1 MPARPTIPT
10 QRPGIEVREL
20 APGRLSEFIKFP
32 YQFYKNDRNWVPP
45 LISERK
51 KFFNAAK
58 NPFFQHARVRY
69 FMAYSG
75 GKPVGRVAGILN
87 EAHNQFHN
95 EKVYFFGFFE
105 AENDLEIASAMM
117 KKVEEAGRGEKQEFL
132 RGPANFSTNDEVG
145 FLLEGFDSPPVVMM
159 PYNPSY
165 YNEMMENLG
174 FYKAKDLNAYLT
186 DEENRPPERMV
197 RVARKLK
204 EKENVVV
211 RNLRIKHF
219 DDEVKIVK
227 EIYNQAWEKNWGF
240 VPMTDAEFEYAA
252 RQMKPIVDPHMVFIA
267 EADGKPVGFALA
279 LPDINQVLIKLKGR
293 LFPFGFTK
301 LFWHT
306 KVKRTINTVRNI
318 TMGVIPEYRKRGI
331 DNIFH
336 TETYFVGVK
345 RGYTVGEMSW
355 ILEDNYLMNRIAE
368 IWGARL
374 YKKYRIW
381 EKKL

>member
-1 MPARPTIPT
+1 MV
-10 QRPGIEVREL
+10 EVREL
-20 APGRLSEFIKFP
+20 APGNLSLFLKFP
-32 YQFYKNDRNWVPP
+32 YKFYKNDPLWVPP
-45 LISERK
+45 LIGERK
-51 KFFNAAK
+51 AFFNPAK
-58 NPFFQHARVRY
+58 NPFFSHARVRY
-69 FMAYSG
+69 FLAYDQ

-87 EAHNQFHN
+87 EAHNGFHG

-105 AENDLEIASAMM
+105 CENNLGSAAALLE
-117 KKVEEAGRGEKQEFL
+117 KVEAAAREEKMEIL

-159 PYNPSY
+159 TYNPPY
-165 YNEMMENLG
+165 YNELMAKLG
-174 FYKAKDLNAYLT
+174 FSKAKDLFAYIT

-197 RVARKLK
+197 RVAQKLK

-211 RNLRIKHF
+211 RNLRIKRF
-219 DDEVKIVK
+219 AEEVKIVK
-227 EIYNQAWEKNWGF
+227 AIYNQAWEKNWGF

-252 RQMKPIVDPHMVFIA
+252 WQMKPIVDPHMVFIA
-267 EADGKPVGFALA
+267 EVDGKPVGFALA

-293 LFPFGFTK
+293 LFPFGFFK

-306 KVKRTINTVRNI
+306 KAKRTINTVRNI

-355 ILEDNYLMNRIAE
+355 ILEDNYFMNRIAE
-368 IWGARL
+368 VWGARL